1 MAYTASEHLE
11 GVTTTQK
18 FSVSDS
24 GSQSVLKFKGATFP
38 GVSLAPRWFV
48 QDAYIRALK
57 GFHLFRGGNSRG
69 WFLTIVRNTA
79 YTSLN
84 RRAVA
89 EEKLI
94 PYEEEKYGNII
105 SIDDPDNE
113 LPTEAQK
120 EYLQKA
126 LERLPLE
133 FREVIILYELEGLS
147 YKELASTLGIPVGTV
162 MSRQQQSVELRTA
175 VPLERLSQPLIEQ
188 LSATRERLGAQ
199 TVDHGDR
206 RNNDALAVPTLYWF
220 AGQDRSTTREARGI
234 RRS

>member
-1 MAYTASEHLE
+1 MLVYLCKPISSEKNMRQRGADRLTQEDRRRFEEIFLPYLDAAYN
-11 GVTTTQK
+11 
-18 FSVSDS
+18 
-24 GSQSVLKFKGATFP
+24 
-38 GVSLAPRWFV
+38 LARWIIRHDQDAQDVV

-105 SIDDPDNE
+105 SIDESDNE

-162 MSRQQQSVELRTA
+162 MSRLSRARRRLQERSDFGGVEHEL
-175 VPLERLSQPLIEQ
+175 
-188 LSATRERLGAQ
+188 
-199 TVDHGDR
+199 
-206 RNNDALAVPTLYWF
+206 
-220 AGQDRSTTREARGI
+220 
-234 RRS
+234 